1 MTTKVKNGTL
11 DRAATYNQFRPSWG
25 MAEEGKNGAVEQAT
39 IYNQYRT
46 SETMTK
52 DDMETQA
59 FGNDSGIGGCV
70 LWFVWGV
77 SLSLMTV
84 MSFGLLILVVASI
97 ALNLYLG
104 WELSGIEVSVSRSEA
119 GPLQAAPA
127 VIPTTMLAAIPTN
140 TPEIPPVA
148 ALPPAEPSR
157 SPLEAHLATIS
168 AIATEIALTQLDIQ
182 SAPGPV
188 AVITPTPLPTGA
200 PAAVAINPPDSQ
212 PTVPEAIS
220 AAPTPAAA
228 SAAVARVPVG
238 SVDEAQTFAPPA
250 TSSNRY
256 SLIPINGERDSRPAA
271 EHGDLNL
278 KLREPQPIQRE
289 LALVDIK
296 DAGIDSNAPKLSDV
310 FEPKFVK
317 LYTIHDWDWGC
328 NCKGQLIQDE
338 QVVLV
343 GIDTTPGEPVFIP
356 TKEQDIFGGKFY
368 AVVLYASEDS
378 LTFVYEREGAVATG
392 YSVHYLGLHTDPNLL
407 VLYRDSKGSELPGL
421 TLDTPVGVAGDELIV
436 AIRDRGTFLDA
447 RSRKDWWD

>member
-1 MTTKVKNGTL
+1 MATKVKNGTL
-11 DRAATYNQFRPSWG
+11 DRAATYNRFRPSWG
-25 MAEEGKNGAVEQAT
+25 MAEEGKNGAVEQAA

-52 DDMETQA
+52 DDVETQA
-59 FGNDSGIGGCV
+59 FGNDSGMGGCI

-127 VIPTTMLAAIPTN
+127 VIPTNMLAAIPTN
-140 TPEIPPVA
+140 TPEIPPTA
-148 ALPPAEPSR
+148 SLPPAEPTT
-157 SPLEAHLATIS
+157 SPLDAQLATIS
-168 AIATEIALTQLDIQ
+168 AIATEIALTQLDTQ

-188 AVITPTPLPTGA
+188 TVITPTPVPTGV
-200 PAAVAINPPDSQ
+200 PAAVAINPSASQ
-212 PTVPEAIS
+212 PTGSEAIS

-228 SAAVARVPVG
+228 SALSAQVPVG
-238 SVDEAQTFAPPA
+238 SADEAQAFVPPA

-256 SLIPINGERDSRPAA
+256 SLIPIHGERDSRPAA

-278 KLREPQPIQRE
+278 KLREPQPIQGE
-289 LALVDIK
+289 LGLVDIK
-296 DAGIDSNAPKLSDV
+296 DAGIDSNAPKLAGI
-310 FEPKFVK
+310 FEPKFVN
-317 LYTIHDWDWGC
+317 LYAIHDWDWNC
-328 NCKGQLIQDE
+328 NCPGPLIEDPH
-338 QVVLV
+338 VVLV
-343 GIDTTPGEPVFIP
+343 GIATTPGQPVFIP
-356 TKEQDIFGGKFY
+356 TKEQDIYEGKYY
-368 AVVLYASEDS
+368 AVLLYADEDS
-378 LTFVYEREGAVATG
+378 MTFVYEREGTVATG

-407 VLYRDSKGSELPGL
+407 ALYRESKGNMLPGL